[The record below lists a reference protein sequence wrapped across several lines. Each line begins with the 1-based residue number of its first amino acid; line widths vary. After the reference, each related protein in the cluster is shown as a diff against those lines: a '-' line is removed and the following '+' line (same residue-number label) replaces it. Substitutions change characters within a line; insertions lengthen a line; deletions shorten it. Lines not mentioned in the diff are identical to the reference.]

1 MGYVKLKPA
10 RVLNR
15 DMAILFGAE
24 ATRPV
29 AEKVE
34 AKAKALADM
43 KAKHSSVADRIDI
56 STHAHG
62 THTAVIMSVTGRD
75 VRKSPLT
82 WSSAT
87 STGGWNTNTASKAR
101 VLGCRDCSSC
111 RKRNM
116 SDPTIFD
123 LSVREQLDAVAMTR
137 AYLDAVEWK
146 DRDFRPVIQP
156 EVTPATDSLLLSHD
170 VILYHCGAP
179 EQPDWNLK
187 AWIWQYTLSLTVLGR
202 DPERVA
208 RICGWLHRC
217 ISAWPY
223 RPGTDYGK
231 IGRIVDNPGFESR
244 SSGDMTSS
252 KSIVAWTSTKRIQAA
267 SPRG

>member
-1 MGYVKLKPA
+1 M
-10 RVLNR
+10 
-15 DMAILFGAE
+15 
-24 ATRPV
+24 
-29 AEKVE
+29 
-34 AKAKALADM
+34 
-43 KAKHSSVADRIDI
+43 
-56 STHAHG
+56 
-62 THTAVIMSVTGRD
+62 
-75 VRKSPLT
+75 
-82 WSSAT
+82 
-87 STGGWNTNTASKAR
+87 
-101 VLGCRDCSSC
+101 
-111 RKRNM
+111 
-116 SDPTIFD
+116 
-123 LSVREQLDAVAMTR
+123 DAVAMTR

-146 DRDFRPVIQP
+146 NRDFRLVIQP

-223 RPGTDYGK
+223 QPGTMYGK

>member
-1 MGYVKLKPA
+1 
-10 RVLNR
+10 
-15 DMAILFGAE
+15 MAILFGAE

-43 KAKHSSVADRIDI
+43 KAKHSSVANRIDI

-62 THTAVIMSVTGRD
+62 THTAVIMSVKGRD
-75 VRKSPLT
+75 GSEIASHLEFGYFNRWLEHKYGIKSPL
-82 WSSAT
+82 
-87 STGGWNTNTASKAR
+87 
-101 VLGCRDCSSC
+101 LGCRDCSSC
-111 RKRNM
+111 RRRNM

-146 DRDFRPVIQP
+146 NRDFRPVIQP

>member
-1 MGYVKLKPA
+1 
-10 RVLNR
+10 
-15 DMAILFGAE
+15 
-24 ATRPV
+24 
-29 AEKVE
+29 
-34 AKAKALADM
+34 
-43 KAKHSSVADRIDI
+43 
-56 STHAHG
+56 
-62 THTAVIMSVTGRD
+62 
-75 VRKSPLT
+75 
-82 WSSAT
+82 
-87 STGGWNTNTASKAR
+87 
-101 VLGCRDCSSC
+101 
-111 RKRNM
+111 M

-137 AYLDAVEWK
+137 VYLDDIEWK

-223 RPGTDYGK
+223 QPGTMYGK

-252 KSIVAWTSTKRIQAA
+252 KSIVALTSTKRIQAA

>member
-1 MGYVKLKPA
+1 
-10 RVLNR
+10 
-15 DMAILFGAE
+15 
-24 ATRPV
+24 
-29 AEKVE
+29 
-34 AKAKALADM
+34 
-43 KAKHSSVADRIDI
+43 
-56 STHAHG
+56 
-62 THTAVIMSVTGRD
+62 
-75 VRKSPLT
+75 
-82 WSSAT
+82 
-87 STGGWNTNTASKAR
+87 
-101 VLGCRDCSSC
+101 
-111 RKRNM
+111 M

-146 DRDFRPVIQP
+146 NRDFRPVIQP

-231 IGRIVDNPGFESR
+231 IGRIVDNPGFEPR

>member
-1 MGYVKLKPA
+1 
-10 RVLNR
+10 
-15 DMAILFGAE
+15 
-24 ATRPV
+24 
-29 AEKVE
+29 
-34 AKAKALADM
+34 
-43 KAKHSSVADRIDI
+43 
-56 STHAHG
+56 
-62 THTAVIMSVTGRD
+62 
-75 VRKSPLT
+75 
-82 WSSAT
+82 
-87 STGGWNTNTASKAR
+87 
-101 VLGCRDCSSC
+101 
-111 RKRNM
+111 M

-146 DRDFRPVIQP
+146 NRDFRPVIQP

-223 RPGTDYGK
+223 QPGTMYGNRAHSGQPRFRVPVFRRHDQFQK
-231 IGRIVDNPGFESR
+231 HRRVDFHETYTGRVPTRLTLSE
-244 SSGDMTSS
+244 
-252 KSIVAWTSTKRIQAA
+252 KPSITQSDPARLHGCGVFHI
-267 SPRG
+267 